1 MDENLRRVMDRH
13 EIEEVLARYCRALDR
28 LDRPLLES
36 CFHPDSQHH
45 HSYKGPSSTFCDFAF
60 EVLSSCVATHHQI
73 GNVSIR
79 VQGDFAH
86 TDCYFTAYH
95 RLGDPPPPAFPGAKA
110 GEDVLIG
117 GRYID
122 RFERRD
128 GVWKIIKRTGV
139 HDWRRYEAAADNGFY
154 ETPVDE
160 RGRRNGDDYV
170 YDAEF

>member
-28 LDRPLLES
+28 LDRALLES
-36 CFHPDSQHH
+36 CFHPDSQHN
-45 HSYKGPSSTFCDFAF
+45 HSYQGPSSTFCDFAF

-79 VQGDFAH
+79 VQGDVAH

-95 RLGDPPPPAFPGAKA
+95 RLGDPPPPAFTGARA

-139 HDWRRYEAAADNGFY
+139 HDWRRYEAPADNGLY
-154 ETPVDE
+154 ETPADE
-160 RGRRNGDDYV
+160 RGRRNRDDYV
-170 YDAEF
+170 YDAGF